1 MTQSLNLSLLS
12 SSEKRELIALLEEK
26 ERRKARRKLFTYFP
40 DTGPLRR
47 ELYPKHLEFFRAGA
61 QHKERLMLAANRIGK
76 TESIGGYE
84 LTLHLTGLYPAWW
97 EGRRFTK
104 PISAWMAGKTN
115 ETTRDILQAKLFGR
129 VTYDG
134 ARKSLDGTALIPGDH
149 IGDLS
154 WRQGFADLLDTAKI
168 KHVAGGWSR
177 LGVKSYQQGRGSFEG
192 TEQDVILLD
201 EEPPLD
207 IYGECLIRTMTT
219 DGIIMTT
226 FTPLEGMSETV
237 MSFLPDGKLPE
248 YAQ

>member
-1 MTQSLNLSLLS
+1 MTSYNLNLLS
-12 SSEKRELIALLEEK
+12 YSEKLRLAELLREQ
-26 ERRKARRKLFTYFP
+26 ERRKSRRKLYTYFP

-47 ELYPKHLEFFRAGA
+47 ELYQKHLEFFRAGA
-61 QHKERLMLAANRIGK
+61 LHKERLMLAANRIGK
-76 TESIGGYE
+76 TESVGGYE
-84 LTLHLTGLYPAWW
+84 LTLHLTGLYPEWW
-97 EGRRFTK
+97 EGWRFNG

-129 VTYDG
+129 VAHDG
-134 ARKSLDGTALIPGDH
+134 PRKILDGTGLIPGDH
-149 IGDLS
+149 IGEVT
-154 WRQGFADLLDTAKI
+154 WRQGFADLLDTAKV
-168 KHVAGGWSR
+168 KHKAGGFSR

-192 TEQDVILLD
+192 TEQDAILLD

-219 DGIIMTT
+219 DGLIMVT